1 MTDHG
6 ANFIM
11 ALALVLGCLYGV
23 YASDWQGPEA
33 SGPHIVGYSVGRE

>member
-23 YASDWQGPEA
+23 YASADWPEPQG
-33 SGPHIVGYSVGRE
+33 HVGFYQGDN